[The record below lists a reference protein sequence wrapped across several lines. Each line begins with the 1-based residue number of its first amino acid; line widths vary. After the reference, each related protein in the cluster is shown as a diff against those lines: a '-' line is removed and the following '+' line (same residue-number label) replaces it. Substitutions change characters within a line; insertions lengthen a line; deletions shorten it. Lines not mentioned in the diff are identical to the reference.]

1 MHTARTARRTASV
14 ACLRIA
20 PLTCGFGRP
29 AARNRKLSDAPG
41 ITVVSALADQKGAH
55 PVSVTDDVPRLAT
68 AGAGPQRSVE
78 FERTPPQ
85 DIAAEQCVL
94 GGMLLSKDAKHALL
108 SGDVLRWRAL
118 ELD

>member
-68 AGAGPQRSVE
+68 AGVGPQRSVE

-94 GGMLLSKDAKHALL
+94 GGMLLSKDAIADAVSYTHLTL
-108 SGDVLRWRAL
+108 PTNREV
-118 ELD
+118 